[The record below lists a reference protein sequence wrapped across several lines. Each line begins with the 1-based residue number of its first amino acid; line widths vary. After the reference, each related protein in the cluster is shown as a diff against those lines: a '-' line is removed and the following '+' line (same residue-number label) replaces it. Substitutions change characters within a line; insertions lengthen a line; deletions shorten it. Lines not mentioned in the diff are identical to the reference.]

1 MRKFV
6 YKDYHTR
13 YTQGSILGSTLSLL
27 YINDFFDDFI
37 YNSAAYAD
45 DGTLQSKCDQAFD
58 LWQQVE
64 LASELDS
71 DLRDTVNWSRR
82 WLVDFNAG
90 KTQTSFV

>member
-13 YTQGSILGSTLSLL
+13 YTQGSILGPTLSLL

-45 DGTLQSKCDQAFD
+45 DGTL
-58 LWQQVE
+58 
-64 LASELDS
+64 
-71 DLRDTVNWSRR
+71 
-82 WLVDFNAG
+82 
-90 KTQTSFV
+90 

>member
-13 YTQGSILGSTLSLL
+13 YTQGSILGPTLSLL

-45 DGTLQSKCDQAFD
+45 DSTL
-58 LWQQVE
+58 
-64 LASELDS
+64 
-71 DLRDTVNWSRR
+71 
-82 WLVDFNAG
+82 
-90 KTQTSFV
+90 